1 MLETLPILTCTLC
14 HLLKSVNTRL
24 FIILCLKICLVTSLD
39 CMFSND
45 NGKGLRKE
53 GDIILGGLYPVHF
66 GIDKKE
72 ESFKSTPEL
81 PGCTK

>member
-1 MLETLPILTCTLC
+1 
-14 HLLKSVNTRL
+14 
-24 FIILCLKICLVTSLD
+24 
-39 CMFSND
+39 MFSND

-66 GIDKKE
+66 GIGKKE

-81 PGCTK
+81 PGCTE